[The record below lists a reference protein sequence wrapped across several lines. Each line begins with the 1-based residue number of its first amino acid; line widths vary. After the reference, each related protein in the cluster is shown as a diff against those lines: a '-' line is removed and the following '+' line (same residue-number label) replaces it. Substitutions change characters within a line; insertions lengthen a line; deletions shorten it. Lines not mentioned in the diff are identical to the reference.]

1 MMVGRARVRAEGDVM
16 LKRHDEQYRAGLA
29 IMLKKVR

>member
-16 LKRHDEQYRAGLA
+16 LDKHDGQYRAGPA
-29 IMLKKVR
+29 ITLKRDC